1 MSSRIMSL
9 MPCERE
15 TLADLQRRRAQMISA
30 VAHGKSYDG
39 IAVHRGDPEVQLV
52 LKALHEAINRRLG
65 AEPVARKRSMQRVAT
80 GKTARDKAKKNYKTS
95 DVRKK
100 EKSERDAQIRREA
113 QGTKGKQ

>member
-1 MSSRIMSL
+1 

-15 TLADLQRRRAQMISA
+15 TLTDLQRRRAQMISA

-52 LKALHEAINRRLG
+52 LKALHEAINRRLR
-65 AEPVARKRSMQRVAT
+65 AEPVAYKIRPTQRKET
-80 GKTARDKAKKNYKTS
+80 GKTARDKAKKNYKAP